1 MRRFL
6 LIMAGVLVLAIG
18 FGATVDAESTTFKQ
32 QILPLNCVFE
42 DINDGL
48 GTLHYL
54 TPAECGQIIPPPPP
68 VDTGPSDTVKT
79 PAPSSKPITI
89 RRNSL
94 ANLTPNN
101 SSPIPSSTV
110 VQPVVTANGP
120 FINSSSEVTKSH
132 GYSLNVKE
140 GEVLYY
146 QPLGRPTASLRKI
159 TVSHIKRNQA
169 DIDIQPIGLQKTIK
183 LHQNLRLDNGQTST
197 PAIEITLEHIDLGPD
212 PSVTLRLKLL
222 AELKRP
228 NQRRPDNASNNQ
240 LAVVCLV
247 LFAAVI
253 VSLTY
258 WHADKRSNRH

>member
-6 LIMAGVLVLAIG
+6 IIMAGILVLAIG
-18 FGATVDAESTTFKQ
+18 FGAKADAESATFKQ

-68 VDTGPSDTVKT
+68 VDTGPPDTVKT
-79 PAPSSKPITI
+79 PAPSSKPVTVK
-89 RRNSL
+89 RNSL
-94 ANLTPNN
+94 VNLAPN
-101 SSPIPSSTV
+101 STSQRPINTV
-110 VQPVVTANGP
+110 VPPVVTANGP
-120 FINSSSEVTKSH
+120 FINSSSEVTKPH
-132 GYSLNVKE
+132 GFVVHAKE

-159 TVSHIKRNQA
+159 TVSNIKRNQA

-183 LHQNLRLDNGQTST
+183 LHQNLRLDNDQTSL

-212 PSVTLRLKLL
+212 PGVTLRLKLL
-222 AELKRP
+222 AELKHP
-228 NQRRPDNASNNQ
+228 DQHRPDDASNNQ
-240 LAVVCLV
+240 LAVVSLV
-247 LFAAVI
+247 LFAAAI